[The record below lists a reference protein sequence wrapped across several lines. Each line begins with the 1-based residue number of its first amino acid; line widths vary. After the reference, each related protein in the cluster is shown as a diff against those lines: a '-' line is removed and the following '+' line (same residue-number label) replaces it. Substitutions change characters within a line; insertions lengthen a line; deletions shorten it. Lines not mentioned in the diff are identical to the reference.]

1 MAWSVYLSK
10 HMASKAWL
18 AHTCTDQIINCDS
31 WILYFLMVFSSVP
44 KCTNVK
50 KNALWTKFKLI
61 SLLLTLK
68 YERKFQ
74 PFPQIEWWNHH
85 HWDDVFTTSW
95 SVHNKLWG
103 SLTSIKNNSLAH
115 LLFYKLIG
123 ESMVRTPPA
132 WGIYLISHW
141 GHLCQEYTCL
151 PYTKEI

>member
-1 MAWSVYLSK
+1 MECLFIQTHGIKS
-10 HMASKAWL
+10 M
-18 AHTCTDQIINCDS
+18 TCTHMHRPNHQLWLLNS
-31 WILYFLMVFSSVP
+31 LLPHGVLLSAQMYQR
-44 KCTNVK
+44 K

-74 PFPQIEWWNHH
+74 SFPQIEWWNHH

-115 LLFYKLIG
+115 FLFYKLIG